1 MIGYHEA
8 SKLDRLTNK
17 LLENEPITKDN
28 VLEWMKYART
38 VRTTM
43 DIIMD
48 ECRQLLSLEIN
59 K

>member
-1 MIGYHEA
+1 MKGYEEA
-8 SKLDRLTNK
+8 EIADGRTNK
-17 LLENEPITKDN
+17 LLVLNPITKDN

-43 DIIMD
+43 DIIID
-48 ECRQLLSLEIN
+48 ECRYLLGLEIN